1 MKLAESTKRYIR
13 HRANK
18 YELDAYDAC
27 CRLITL
33 GEQKIIFGT
42 VGLKNIL
49 KKYDKI
55 EAVNMVKEYL
65 TSKESI

>member
-27 CRLITL
+27 CKLITL

-42 VGLKNIL
+42 VGFDNIR

-55 EAVNMVKEYL
+55 EIVNMVQEYL
-65 TSKESI
+65 TSKEDV